1 MTINLCDIFF
11 YDLDLSSISSD
22 FGFVLVLVF
31 QDKLSLNSPTYPST
45 QYLDQ
50 AGFELTNILMIW
62 PLSTVVKESGY
73 HAQLLYLSIVFVIY
87 LALSSLFLPLHL
99 PVMYLIIPYRL

>member
-11 YDLDLSSISSD
+11 YDLDLPSISSD
-22 FGFVLVLVF
+22 FGCVLFLVF

-50 AGFELTNILMIW
+50 AGFELTNILLMYSGPWVLWLKNQATMLSYFIYLW
-62 PLSTVVKESGY
+62 SLLST
-73 HAQLLYLSIVFVIY
+73 
-87 LALSSLFLPLHL
+87 
-99 PVMYLIIPYRL
+99 